1 MCSLVSVKDI
11 SREEVEYF
19 INDALQR
26 KTSPPTP
33 QCKWKVLASLFYENS
48 TRTRESHERAA
59 RRLGMDVM
67 GFSGTEG
74 TSVKKGE
81 PLADTLRMY
90 EGYGADV
97 IVLRHPLEG
106 AARYA
111 AEILNIPVINAG
123 DGSNGHPTQALLD
136 LMTIKEKHG
145 SIDNLRIAL
154 VGDLRYGR
162 TVHSLIAALILFS
175 NVQLWL
181 VAPDT
186 LQMPS
191 HLVAEFEKATGMKAT
206 QTQNLTDVLAKV
218 DIIYMTRIQRERF
231 PEGLEG
237 EYEYK
242 KVSGIYCITTEMLK
256 NTSIGIMHPLP
267 RYKGMLELS
276 MDVDQLPNAWYI
288 EQAKNGLYMRE
299 AILHKLLSATP
310 QGIQKPNSQKSMW
323 NNLPITNGQK
333 RGEHMVYRLDNGTLI
348 DHIGAGKGKDVLKV
362 LALPEDMQ
370 LIYAHNLRSSRYGK
384 KDVLGFT
391 DRELSETELDKVA
404 LVAPEATINIIKDE
418 KVMKKGKIILPSVIE
433 SLVLCPNPRCITAA
447 QHQEH
452 VPQKMIVESHDPL
465 ILRCYYCEVPIKRE
479 EIVLKEN

>member
-1 MCSLVSVKDI
+1 MCSLVSIKDL
-11 SREEVEYF
+11 SREEVEFF

-26 KTSPPTP
+26 KKAFPKQ
-33 QCKWKVLASLFYENS
+33 QCTGKVLASLFYENS

-59 RRLGMDVM
+59 RRLGMDVI

-90 EGYGADV
+90 EGYGTDV
-97 IVLRHPLEG
+97 VVLRHPLEG

-123 DGSNGHPTQALLD
+123 DGSNAHPTQTLLD
-136 LMTIKEKHG
+136 LMTLKENHG

-154 VGDLRYGR
+154 VGDLKYGR
-162 TVHSLIAALILFS
+162 TVHSLITALRLF
-175 NVQLWL
+175 NNIQLWL

-191 HLVAEFEKATGMKAT
+191 HLVAEFEKATGTKAT

-231 PEGLEG
+231 PEGPEG

-242 KVSGIYCITTEMLK
+242 KVSGIYCITPEMLK
-256 NTSIGIMHPLP
+256 NNYVGIMHPLP
-267 RYKGMLELS
+267 RYKNLLEIS
-276 MDVDQLPNAWYI
+276 MDVDHLPNAWYI
-288 EQAKNGLYMRE
+288 EQARNGLYMRE
-299 AILHKLLSATP
+299 AILFKLLLNPASKRAA
-310 QGIQKPNSQKSMW
+310 QQKKQIW
-323 NNLPITNGQK
+323 EDLPIAHGQK

-348 DHIGAGKGKDVLKV
+348 DHIPAGNGKNVLKV

-370 LIYAHNLRSSRYGK
+370 LIYAHNLRSSHYGK

-391 DRELSETELDKVA
+391 DRELSEKELNKVA
-404 LVAPEATINIIKDE
+404 LIAPEATINIIKDQ

-433 SLVLCPNPRCITAA
+433 DLVICPNPRCITAV
-447 QHQEH
+447 QHHEH
-452 VPQKMIVESHDPL
+452 VLQKMLVVSHDPL
-465 ILRCYYCEVPIKRE
+465 VLRCHYCELPIKRE
-479 EIVLKEN
+479 EIVLQEN